1 MWTSILS
8 KSTCYYYYMSF
19 VDIPQ
24 VRHGSCPESSMI
36 ECIRVGVSYEDNNIN
51 SFAKIRV

>member
-1 MWTSILS
+1 M
-8 KSTCYYYYMSF
+8 
-19 VDIPQ
+19 
-24 VRHGSCPESSMI
+24 RHGSCPESSMI